1 MREKNR
7 SRRGGRRRSGGDGEP
22 DLFAKQL
29 SEVVQQAFAATG
41 GEAGVVEATV
51 PAAAPVE
58 DSFGDGSSKIGDRV
72 AHPLSQPSTI
82 NYQPPV
88 ESLPARMLNEF
99 VYCPRL
105 FYYEHVEGVF
115 VESADTVKGAAVHAR
130 VDKGKG
136 ALPPGRVG
144 VPPAEAGVS
153 PDALPVADGDEIH
166 SRSVMLGS
174 ERLGVV
180 AKMDLVEATLSRDG
194 SVAAVQPVDYK
205 VGAPREG
212 ADGLELWDADKMQ
225 LGLQCL
231 VLRDNG
237 YACDTG
243 IIYYRK
249 TKQRVPLELTPELEA
264 WVISKIAEARVCAKG
279 PIPPPLVDSPKCARC
294 SLAPVCL
301 SDETRMLS
309 LGAVGSLE
317 LRVER
322 SEKAESNP
330 ATSEKREAPNPSHS
344 TFNPQLSTN
353 AVRRLIAPRDEK
365 RALYLNTQGYRVGCH
380 DGVLK
385 IKEGRAASPPNGGM
399 QAGDVITSTGKDRLV
414 EEVRVMDVCHVA
426 LFGNIQMSTQA
437 VQRLCDEDIP
447 VTWFS
452 MGGWFYG
459 MTRGHSLKN
468 VLLRIEQFRHA
479 ADPASCLRLAQQFV
493 RGKIHNHRVLFMR
506 NHVEPPERAKLRLG
520 QAREDALATRSLD
533 ELLGVEG
540 AAAAVYFAQFG
551 GMIREQA
558 DDDFLE
564 GLAPPEGAALEKKS
578 PLTFDFNTRNRR
590 PPTDPVNA
598 LLSLA
603 YSLLAKE
610 CTLAAYAVGLDPY
623 VGFYHQPRHG
633 RPALA
638 LDVMEEFRPLIAESA
653 VLTAINNRYVSTG
666 DFVSAGKAVNLN
678 VGGRKQFF
686 QCFEQRMNSLI
697 THPVFD
703 YKVSYRRAL
712 ELQFRILARVLTGE
726 IPEYVPFLTR

>member
-1 MREKNR
+1 
-7 SRRGGRRRSGGDGEP
+7 
-22 DLFAKQL
+22 LFAKQL

-51 PAAAPVE
+51 PPEAPVE
-58 DSFGDGSSKIGDRV
+58 DRLDLPPVDAPDGPVDVVVVQDAELEAIGEDDV
-72 AHPLSQPSTI
+72 APKVEQR
-82 NYQPPV
+82 V

-136 ALPPGRVG
+136 ALPQATSASGEG
-144 VPPAEAGVS
+144 DEAK
-153 PDALPVADGDEIH
+153 PVADGDEIH

-301 SDETRMLS
+301 PDETRMLS
-309 LGAVGSLE
+309 IPT
-317 LRVER
+317 VENFAPDEER
-322 SEKAESNP
+322 DGTAPITAQHSPP
-330 ATSEKREAPNPSHS
+330 ASP
-344 TFNPQLSTN
+344 
-353 AVRRLIAPRDEK
+353 RRLIAPRDEK
-365 RALYLNTQGYRVGCH
+365 RALYLNTQGYRVGCN
-380 DGVLK
+380 DAVLK
-385 IKEGRAASPPNGGM
+385 VKE
-399 QAGDVITSTGKDRLV
+399 KDRLV

-506 NHVEPPERAKLRLG
+506 NHVEPPERTKLRLG
-520 QAREDALATRSLD
+520 QAREDALATRSLE

-564 GLAPPEGAALEKKS
+564 GLAPPEGAAMEKKS
-578 PLTFDFNTRNRR
+578 PLTFDFTTRNRR

-610 CTLAAYAVGLDPY
+610 CTLAACAVGLDPY

-666 DFVSAGKAVNLN
+666 DFVSAGRAVNLN
-678 VGGRKQFF
+678 AAGRKQFF

>member
-1 MREKNR
+1 MGCN
-7 SRRGGRRRSGGDGEP
+7 
-22 DLFAKQL
+22 
-29 SEVVQQAFAATG
+29 
-41 GEAGVVEATV
+41 
-51 PAAAPVE
+51 
-58 DSFGDGSSKIGDRV
+58 
-72 AHPLSQPSTI
+72 
-82 NYQPPV
+82 
-88 ESLPARMLNEF
+88 
-99 VYCPRL
+99 
-105 FYYEHVEGVF
+105 
-115 VESADTVKGAAVHAR
+115 
-130 VDKGKG
+130 
-136 ALPPGRVG
+136 
-144 VPPAEAGVS
+144 
-153 PDALPVADGDEIH
+153 DA
-166 SRSVMLGS
+166 
-174 ERLGVV
+174 
-180 AKMDLVEATLSRDG
+180 
-194 SVAAVQPVDYK
+194 
-205 VGAPREG
+205 
-212 ADGLELWDADKMQ
+212 
-225 LGLQCL
+225 
-231 VLRDNG
+231 
-237 YACDTG
+237 
-243 IIYYRK
+243 
-249 TKQRVPLELTPELEA
+249 
-264 WVISKIAEARVCAKG
+264 
-279 PIPPPLVDSPKCARC
+279 
-294 SLAPVCL
+294 
-301 SDETRMLS
+301 
-309 LGAVGSLE
+309 
-317 LRVER
+317 
-322 SEKAESNP
+322 
-330 ATSEKREAPNPSHS
+330 
-344 TFNPQLSTN
+344 
-353 AVRRLIAPRDEK
+353 
-365 RALYLNTQGYRVGCH
+365 
-380 DGVLK
+380 VLK
-385 IKEGRAASPPNGGM
+385 VKE
-399 QAGDVITSTGKDRLV
+399 KDRLV

-437 VQRLCDEDIP
+437 VQRLCDADIP

-506 NHVEPPERAKLRLG
+506 NHVEPPERTKLRLG
-520 QAREDALATRSLD
+520 QAREDALATRSLE
-533 ELLGVEG
+533 ELLGTEG
-540 AAAAVYFAQFG
+540 AAASVYFAQFG

-564 GLAPPEGAALEKKS
+564 GLAPAEGVALEKKS
-578 PLTFDFNTRNRR
+578 PLTFDFTTRNRR

-653 VLTAINNRYVSTG
+653 VITAINNRYISTG

-678 VGGRKQFF
+678 VAGRKQFF